1 VSKEKSKKKINPEQK
16 TSTPAPVV
24 TATAPLAAEPV
35 PTVSIFERESKYFFH
50 TYHRLPLEIE
60 KGEGVYLYAKDGK
73 RYIDYFGGL
82 AVNALGYNH
91 PHVNA
96 AIEKQIKRYIHL
108 SNYYAQDSVVELA
121 ERLVTVTKY
130 QKVFFS
136 NSGTEAI
143 EGAIKIARKWGKPQ
157 DKTKLLCLSNS
168 FHGRTMGALSLTE
181 RPKYRDGYEPFL
193 ENTDAIEFNNVADLK
208 KKVKKDTA
216 GVVLEFIQGEGGVN
230 VVSKEFVDA
239 LKKLQEK
246 FGFLIIADEIQA
258 GVGRTGKFFGYEMFD
273 IHPDITVIA
282 KAIGGGLP
290 LGVILGNERVAD
302 VLTPGAHG
310 TTFGGNPVA
319 CAAGCAVM
327 EEIVNKGLMK
337 QARIVGSYIIYKALE
352 LQKEFPAIIKDV
364 RGLGCMVG
372 MDLTREGQPIVD
384 ELRNRGLLVN
394 CTNNT
399 VIRLLPPYILQN
411 EHVDVLMTE
420 LKAVLQ
426 TLK

>member
-1 VSKEKSKKKINPEQK
+1 VSTSKKKKNPEQK
-16 TSTPAPVV
+16 TETPAPV
-24 TATAPLAAEPV
+24 AAAAEAV
-35 PTVSIFERESKYFFH
+35 PALSFFEREAKYFFH

-60 KGEGVYLYAKDGK
+60 KGDGVYLYAKDGK
-73 RYIDYFGGL
+73 RYIDFFGGL

-91 PHVNA
+91 PRVNA

-108 SNYYAQDSVVELA
+108 SNYYAADSVVELA
-121 ERLVTVTKY
+121 ERLVTVTKF

-143 EGAIKIARKWGKPQ
+143 EGAIKIARKWGKPEN
-157 DKTKLLCLSNS
+157 KTKLFCLSNS

-193 ENTDAIEFNNVADLK
+193 ENTDAIAFNDVADLK

-216 GVVLEFIQGEGGVN
+216 AMVLEFIQGEGGIN

-273 IHPDITVIA
+273 IHPDIAVIA

-290 LGVILGNERVAD
+290 LGVILGNERVAE
-302 VLTPGAHG
+302 VLTYGSHG

-327 EEIVNKGLMK
+327 EEIVTKGLMK

-352 LQKEFPAIIKDV
+352 LQKEFPDIIKDV

-372 MDLTREGQPIVD
+372 IDLTREGQPIVD

-394 CTNNT
+394 CTNDT
-399 VIRLLPPYILQN
+399 VIRLLPPYILHN
-411 EHVDVLMTE
+411 EHVDLLMTE
-420 LKAVLQ
+420 MKAVLQ